1 VSYSRTL
8 NLNNLFSTNRMSIDY
23 EKYNKRLETIE
34 RGIKQLLEDATKK
47 TKDAIVMKE
56 EAERMIGGVDEDL
69 KKYKSTRKVTEEM
82 VEKKMEELRN
92 TTIMISEME
101 SKALMDS
108 QKKLAD
114 INAKIEQAKMDSTY
128 ALTMSEAVASFR
140 KLLENRISYKP

>member
-1 VSYSRTL
+1 
-8 NLNNLFSTNRMSIDY
+8 MSIDY

-34 RGIKQLLEDATKK
+34 RGIKRLLEDATKK

>member
-1 VSYSRTL
+1 
-8 NLNNLFSTNRMSIDY
+8 MSIDY